1 MVDGLGADWTIP
13 EPPQLDPAYVM
24 AEVKRFP
31 EPVFSQLMKQTF
43 EDATTAIDWK
53 ELLGE
58 ERLAKHE
65 ARRKE
70 FGSRWTLRTGIW
82 HAGRLVAWTFGW
94 NDAPGRYY
102 QANSGVL
109 PAHRRKGLYR
119 ALMIRVLQRCQEQG
133 FEEVWSKHI
142 ATNNP
147 ILVAKLRAGFL
158 LTGTELSPSFGSLV
172 TMSCPLIPERRE
184 ALLVRTGL
192 KKPGPELSRYLS

>member
-1 MVDGLGADWTIP
+1 MVDGLGKDWRIP
-13 EPPQLDPAYVM
+13 EPPELDPAYVI
-24 AEVKRFP
+24 AEVPRFP
-31 EPVFSQLMKQTF
+31 EPAFTQLMKATF
-43 EDATTAIDWK
+43 VDSTSAIDWK

-58 ERLAKHE
+58 ERLARHE
-65 ARRKE
+65 ARRRE
-70 FGSRWTLRTGIW
+70 FGSRFSLRIGVW

-94 NDAPGRYY
+94 QDSPTRFY
-102 QANSGVL
+102 QANSGCM

-119 ALMIRVLQRCQEQG
+119 ALLIRLLQRCEAEG

-147 ILVAKLRAGFL
+147 ILLAKLRVGFL

-172 TMSCPLIPERRE
+172 TTSCPLIPERRE

-192 KKPGPELSRYLS
+192 KRPGPELAKYLG